1 MLFVYNCYIF
11 LVISF
16 LLFKV
21 DCFYQGSHTART
33 CKYKVLW
40 SKGFGNNDNKGKK
53 NDDNEKNNQKDGKNG
68 NKKDEDM
75 LLQIIAEKEA
85 EFQAEIDKL
94 LKESRENRGI
104 NPNEADDPFEEFSN
118 EDLAKAIIEMQK
130 LTGGIKPEF
139 NESDYQI
146 KRFTVPNG
154 YSGGDTITV
163 EWKGAFFEID
173 IPEGFTEGDEV
184 EIELPVQV

>member
-1 MLFVYNCYIF
+1 MF
-11 LVISF
+11 LKILIIVISF
-16 LLFKV
+16 LLLKV
-21 DCFYQGSHTART
+21 DCFYQGGHTARR
-33 CKYKVLW
+33 CKYNVLW

-53 NDDNEKNNQKDGKNG
+53 NDDNQNG

-94 LKESRENRGI
+94 LKESRENRGV
-104 NPNEADDPFEEFSN
+104 NPNEADDPFENFSN

-130 LTGGIKPEF
+130 LQGGNQPEF

-146 KRFTVPNG
+146 HRFTVPNG

-163 EWKGAFFEID
+163 EWKGAYFEID

-184 EIELPVQV
+184 EIELPVQA